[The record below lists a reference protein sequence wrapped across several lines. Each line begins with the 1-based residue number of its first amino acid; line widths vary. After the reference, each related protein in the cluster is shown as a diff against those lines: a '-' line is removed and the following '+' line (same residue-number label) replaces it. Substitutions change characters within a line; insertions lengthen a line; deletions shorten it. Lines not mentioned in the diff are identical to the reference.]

1 MPSNGDGVTPPKTAF
16 GQAEGSTSSKQQP
29 SARQR
34 LAGLA
39 SHLLPSGNTE
49 FDVIIVGGGTAGA
62 VLANRLT
69 EDENLS
75 VAVIEGGPSDVGQ
88 DRVLDLKR
96 WLELMGS
103 DLDYDYPTVEQPM
116 GNSHIRHSRAKVLGG
131 CSSHNTLISFRP
143 FNEDLDH
150 WANHYGCPEW
160 SASKIQPYG
169 DRE

>member
-1 MPSNGDGVTPPKTAF
+1 M
-16 GQAEGSTSSKQQP
+16 
-29 SARQR
+29 
-34 LAGLA
+34 
-39 SHLLPSGNTE
+39 PSGNTE

-150 WANHYGCPEW
+150 WANHYGCTEW